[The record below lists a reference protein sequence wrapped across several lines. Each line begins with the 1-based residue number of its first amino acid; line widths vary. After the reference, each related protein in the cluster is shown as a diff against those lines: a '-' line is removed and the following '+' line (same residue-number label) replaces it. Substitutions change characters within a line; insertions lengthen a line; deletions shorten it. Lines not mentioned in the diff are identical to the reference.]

1 MSSICG
7 VLHRTGRPVAAET
20 IRAMTATLG
29 HWQQSGDRSAVWLCP
44 DGTVALGHVMLTN
57 TPESCA
63 EILPWHHAPSGLTI
77 TADARIDN
85 REELCSQ
92 LAIPVEELPLM
103 PDSGLILAAYRKWG
117 TACAGRLLGDF
128 AFVIWDEA
136 NRLLFCARD
145 HLGVKPFYYLLAD
158 DSCVFATEMKGI
170 FAVRDLSR
178 ELDEQWIADA
188 LAARIADNDYTPYR
202 QIKRLSPAH
211 WLTVSPAGVRKE
223 CYWQPDPQKEIH
235 FRSEDQYVEAFRE
248 KLQQAVRCRMRS
260 LFPIA
265 SELSG
270 GLDSST
276 VSASAALLAE
286 TANLEFI
293 TFSHVPGDAYKPHAA
308 SCEDERGFQ
317 QLLRQHARIDRAFEI
332 SARDRGVLD
341 ALRSAQRLH
350 DGPSHRVY
358 GNLTDAL
365 LEAAAGTGA
374 RTLLSGFGGDEVVSH
389 QAEEFLSELT
399 EQRAWQELW
408 RECRQTPET
417 EKRSS
422 VQALLQG
429 MAGAYLPFAKPVWHS
444 LKKKIAPPAEGLQER
459 IPIAPSFYQIPAIR
473 GRLDGF
479 QNSQAMSSVRQSQ
492 CWRLLHPSLPM
503 RLETCAI
510 EAASNRLEYRYPL
523 LDIRL
528 VEFHLALPAH
538 LKRKNGYGRYLFRK
552 AMTGLVPPEVQWRV
566 DKIGAT
572 VPSVRHRIIRD
583 AAAIAELIQQAAA
596 TSAVHYVDLAQM
608 SKRLE
613 RIVAFESGQEPP
625 RLGLFLNALKL
636 LLYFDTQRSG
646 GGGDGTL
653 K

>member
-20 IRAMTATLG
+20 IRTMTATLG

-188 LAARIADNDYTPYR
+188 LAARIADNDYTPYC
-202 QIKRLSPAH
+202 QIKRLPPAH
-211 WLTVSPAGVRKE
+211 WLTVSPAGVWKE
-223 CYWQPDPQKEIH
+223 CYWQPDQDKEIC
-235 FRSEDQYVEAFRE
+235 FSTEDQYVEAFHE

-260 LFPIA
+260 VFPIA

-276 VSASAALLAE
+276 VAASAALLAE
-286 TANLEFI
+286 TGNLEFI
-293 TFSHVPGDAYKPHAA
+293 TFSHVPSDAYKPHAVG
-308 SCEDERGFQ
+308 CEDERGFQ
-317 QLLRQHARIDRAFEI
+317 RQLRQHARIDRSFDIA
-332 SARDRGVLD
+332 AQDRGVLE
-341 ALRSAQRLH
+341 ALRTAQRLH
-350 DGPSHRVY
+350 DGPSHRGY
-358 GNLTDAL
+358 GILIDAL

-389 QAEEFLSELT
+389 QAEELLSELT

-408 RECRQTPET
+408 RECRHTPET
-417 EKRSS
+417 EKRST
-422 VQALLQG
+422 VQTLLQS
-429 MAGAYLPFAKPVWHS
+429 MTGAYFPFVKPVWQS
-444 LKKKIAPPAEGLQER
+444 VRKKIATPAEGVQKR
-459 IPIAPSFYQIPAIR
+459 VPISPLFYCVPEIR
-473 GRLDGF
+473 SRLDGD
-479 QNSQAMSSVRQSQ
+479 QDLHTISNVRQSQ
-492 CWRLLHPSLPM
+492 CLRLLHPALPM
-503 RLETCAI
+503 RLETCSI
-510 EAASNRLEYRYPL
+510 EAASHRLEYRYPL

-528 VEFHLALPAH
+528 VEFHLAVPAR
-538 LKRKNGYGRYLFRK
+538 LKRKSGYGRYLFRK
-552 AMTGLVPPEVQWRV
+552 GIAGIVPPEIQWRV
-566 DKIGAT
+566 DKTGAT
-572 VPSVRHRIIRD
+572 VPPVRHRIIRD
-583 AAAIAELIQQAAA
+583 AVAIAELIQRAGATNAA
-596 TSAVHYVDLAQM
+596 HYVDLAQM

-613 RIVAFESGQEPP
+613 RIMSLDADREPP

-636 LLYFDTQRSG
+636 LLYYDEQTSG
-646 GGGDGTL
+646 RGAGA
-653 K
+653 

>member
-7 VLHRTGRPVAAET
+7 VLHRNKRPVWAET
-20 IRAMTATLG
+20 IRTMTAALG
-29 HWQQSGDRSAVWLCP
+29 HWQQPGDQSAVWLHP
-44 DGTVALGHVMLTN
+44 DGTVAMGHVMLTN
-57 TPESCA
+57 TPQSSA
-63 EILPWHHAPSGLTI
+63 EILPWHHAASRLTI

-85 REELCSQ
+85 REDLCCQ
-92 LAIPVEELPLM
+92 LAISTEELPLM

-117 TACAGRLLGDF
+117 TACVGQLLGDF

-136 NRLLFCARD
+136 NRRLFCARD
-145 HLGVKPFYYLLAD
+145 HLGVKPFYYLLD
-158 DSCVFATEMKGI
+158 NDSCIFATEMKGI
-170 FAVRDLSR
+170 FAVRDLPR
-178 ELDEQWIADA
+178 ELDEHWIADA

-202 QIKRLSPAH
+202 QIKRLPPAH

-223 CYWQPDPQKEIH
+223 CYWQPDQNREIC
-235 FRSEDQYVEAFRE
+235 FPTEEQYVEAFRE
-248 KLQQAVRCRMRS
+248 KLQQAVRCRTRS
-260 LFPIA
+260 IFPIA

-276 VSASAALLAE
+276 VAASAALQSE
-286 TANLEFI
+286 TGGLEFI
-293 TFSHVPGDAYKPHAA
+293 AFSHVPGDAYKPHAA

-317 QLLRQHARIDRAFEI
+317 QLLRQHARIDRSFDITAQ
-332 SARDRGVLD
+332 DRGVLD

-358 GNLTDAL
+358 GVFTDAL

-399 EQRAWQELW
+399 EQRAWQKLW
-408 RECRQTPET
+408 RECRQTQET
-417 EKRSS
+417 EKRSA

-429 MAGAYLPFAKPVWHS
+429 MAGAYLPFVKPVWHS
-444 LKKKIAPPAEGLQER
+444 LKKKIAPPAEGLQEC
-459 IPIAPSFYQIPAIR
+459 IPIAPSFYQISAIR
-473 GRLDGF
+473 NRLDGP

-492 CWRLLHPSLPM
+492 CWRLLHPSLSM
-503 RLETCAI
+503 RLEACAI

-523 LDIRL
+523 LDVRL

-538 LKRKNGYGRYLFRK
+538 LKRKNGYGRYLFRRGI
-552 AMTGLVPPEVQWRV
+552 AGTVPPEIQWRV
-566 DKIGAT
+566 DKTGTT

-596 TSAVHYVDLAQM
+596 TNAVHYVDLAQM

-613 RIVAFESGQEPP
+613 RIVSLGGGQEPP

-636 LLYFDTQRSG
+636 LLYFDAQRSG
-646 GGGDGTL
+646 GGEGTL

>member
-7 VLHRTGRPVAAET
+7 VLHRTGRPVEAEA
-20 IRAMTATLG
+20 IRTMTATLG
-29 HWQQSGDRSAVWLCP
+29 HWQQPGDRSAVWLCP

-57 TPESCA
+57 TPQSCA
-63 EILPWHHAPSGLTI
+63 EVLPWHHTPSGLTI

-92 LAIPVEELPLM
+92 LAIPAEELPLM

-170 FAVRDLSR
+170 FAVRDLAR

-188 LAARIADNDYTPYR
+188 LAARIADNDYTPYH
-202 QIKRLSPAH
+202 QIKRLPPAH
-211 WLTVSPAGVRKE
+211 WFAVSPAGVWKE
-223 CYWQPDPQKEIH
+223 CYWQPDQDKEIC
-235 FRSEDQYVEAFRE
+235 FSTEGQYVEAFRE

-260 LFPIA
+260 VFPIA

-276 VSASAALLAE
+276 VAASAALQAE
-286 TANLEFI
+286 ADNLEFI
-293 TFSHVPGDAYKPHAA
+293 ALSHVCGDVDQLHAP
-308 SCEDERGFQ
+308 EDERDFQ
-317 QLLRQHARIDRAFEI
+317 QLLRQHARIDRAFDI
-332 SARDRGVLD
+332 AAQDRGVMD
-341 ALRSAQRLH
+341 ALRTAQRLH
-350 DGPSHRVY
+350 DGPSHRGY
-358 GNLTDAL
+358 GILIDAL

-389 QAEEFLSELT
+389 QAEELLSELT

-408 RECRQTPET
+408 RECRHTPET
-417 EKRSS
+417 EKRST
-422 VQALLQG
+422 VQTLLQS
-429 MAGAYLPFAKPVWHS
+429 MTGAYFPFVKPVWQS
-444 LKKKIAPPAEGLQER
+444 VRKKIAPPVEGVQKR
-459 IPIAPSFYQIPAIR
+459 IPIAPSFYRVPDIR
-473 GRLDGF
+473 SRLDGD
-479 QNSQAMSSVRQSQ
+479 QDLHTISSVRQSQ
-492 CWRLLHPSLPM
+492 CRRLLHPSLPV

-510 EAASNRLEYRYPL
+510 EAASHRLEYRYPL

-528 VEFHLALPAH
+528 IEFCLAVPARM
-538 LKRKNGYGRYLFRK
+538 KRKNGYGRYLFRK
-552 AMTGLVPPEVQWRV
+552 GIAGIVPPEIQWRV

-583 AAAIAELIQQAAA
+583 AAAIAELIQHATVTAA
-596 TSAVHYVDLAQM
+596 VRYIDLAQM
-608 SKRLE
+608 HKRLE
-613 RIVAFESGQEPP
+613 RIMSLDADREPP

-636 LLYFDTQRSG
+636 LLCFEGQRG
-646 GGGDGTL
+646 G
-653 K
+653 